1 VANSTGKSARKAHG
15 NRFACKKAKA
25 KPMTAKYAV
34 KVARWVEEEKERER
48 RAKGNGG
55 TAA

>member
-1 VANSTGKSARKAHG
+1 MANSTGKSARKAHG

-48 RAKGNGG
+48 RAKGKGG